1 MCLVPDDIVI
11 YFVEF
16 VCLPN
21 AVVDFSFDDTEDY
34 RDAIFPL
41 LLTESFVFLD
51 TFGVDIPMFKSG
63 VTVQWSSSGY
73 YNNYGSC

>member
-21 AVVDFSFDDTEDY
+21 AVVDFSFDDY

-41 LLTESFVFLD
+41 LLTESFVPRH
-51 TFGVDIPMFKSG
+51 V
-63 VTVQWSSSGY
+63 W
-73 YNNYGSC
+73 C